1 MKVLVMAGT
10 QTERSLIGGALQK
23 GMHEAL
29 FAENTAQA
37 LNLIEAN
44 AVRFVIVD
52 DQPGDRQGS
61 ELIRVV
67 RASAEPAVYFLM
79 LTSAN
84 EDAPD
89 SDDILR
95 KPFTISELT
104 ARITLA
110 QRFLALGES
119 LSQARNLI
127 ESTALYDSQT
137 GLMNRAAF
145 LQTAG
150 GELERARRAAAPLS
164 VIALHID
171 NFKSLNDTYGVSSGE
186 KVLKAVAQTIRE
198 KSRPYDCIGRWTSD
212 TFAVAFPGVIGEDA
226 EKIAER
232 MIKGIRS
239 TQITAGDQNLNVSL
253 SAGIA
258 SMLRINSSTEIQ
270 PFIDQAVQAM
280 ARAEESGGNQ
290 VYLSYM

>member
-1 MKVLVMAGT
+1 MKILVMAGT
-10 QTERSLIGGALQK
+10 QTERSLISSALQK

-29 FAENTAQA
+29 FAENTEQA
-37 LNLIEAN
+37 LKLIEAN

-52 DQPGDRQGS
+52 DQPGSRQGS
-61 ELIRVV
+61 ELIRIVQ
-67 RASAEPAVYFLM
+67 ASAQPEVYFLT

-84 EDAPD
+84 EDTPD
-89 SDDILR
+89 SDDSLR
-95 KPFTISELT
+95 KPFTISELA

-110 QRFLALGES
+110 ERFLALGDS

-127 ESTALYDSQT
+127 ENTALYDSVT
-137 GLMNRAAF
+137 GLMNRTAF
-145 LQTAG
+145 LQTAA

-171 NFKSLNDTYGVSSGE
+171 NFKSLNDTYDVSGSE
-186 KVLKAVAQTIRE
+186 KVLKVVAQTIRE

-212 TFAVAFPGVIGEDA
+212 MFAVAFPGVIGEDA

-239 TQITAGDQNLNVSL
+239 AQITIGDQNLNVSL